1 MKNIIKILGLTSIML
16 IFYTFSAFPNNYN
29 NYLEES
35 RIYQDQPDSLKLLAQ
50 YSLFSEYYK
59 NKDYISALPYGWK
72 VIKMNPEKFSKY
84 LYYKMEDS
92 FWKLHDS
99 TGIPEATKKSIE
111 DTIVYF
117 YNLALKYYP
126 PDKGYW
132 TAKKAY
138 VEETWLNMPADS
150 TIPLYNQAIKDDSTL
165 STFYYDRL
173 GQLYIDNATDQNNYK
188 EKAIELYDYL
198 TEKEPNNTT
207 WADKLTNLVPDPKE
221 QEKLN
226 KKIWDL
232 DKENLAK
239 AWKYATSAMRA
250 NDYAAATVPLEFLT
264 QKSPDAINYWVQL
277 ANAYQKTNQLDKAVD
292 AYKETIKLQPDNK
305 DNYLNL
311 GIVYKDKGD
320 YSKAREEYLKASE
333 VGKNWGL
340 PIYYEGLL
348 YEEAARKCTF
358 DFKTKLVYLLAVET
372 YRRAY
377 RMDPTVTQAEER
389 VKALSDS
396 LPTKEDYFFRNIKA
410 GTVLPITGECFGWIN
425 RSVTVPSL

>member
-16 IFYTFSAFPNNYN
+16 VFYTFSAFSNTYIK
-29 NYLEES
+29 ES

-59 NKDYISALPYGWK
+59 NKDYLTALPYGWN
-72 VIKMNPEKFSKY
+72 VINMNPEKFSKY

-99 TGIPEATKKSIE
+99 TEIPEATKQSIN

-117 YNLALKYYP
+117 YDLAIKYYP

-132 TAKKAY
+132 EAKKAF
-138 VEETWLNMPADS
+138 VEETWLKMPSDS
-150 TIPLYNQAIKDDSTL
+150 TIPLFNEAIKDDSTL
-165 STFYYDRL
+165 SSFYYDQL
-173 GQLYIDNATDQNNYK
+173 GQLYIDNQTDQNNYK
-188 EKAIELYDYL
+188 EKAIEIYSYL
-198 TEKEPNNTT
+198 ANKEPNNST
-207 WADKLTNLVPDPKE
+207 WNEKLTSLVQNIE
-221 QEKLN
+221 ELVKLT
-226 KKIWDL
+226 KKLWDA

-239 AWKYATSAMRA
+239 AWKYATTAMQA
-250 NDYAAATVPLEFLT
+250 NDYKQAIIPLEFLT

-277 ANAYQKTNQLDKAVD
+277 ANAYQKTDQLDKAID

-311 GIVYKDKGD
+311 GIAYKDKGD
-320 YSKAREEYLKASE
+320 YSRAREEYLRASK
-333 VGKNWGL
+333 VGGNWGL

-348 YEEAARKCTF
+348 YEEAARKCEF
-358 DFKTKLVYLLAVET
+358 NFETKLVYLLAVET
-372 YRRAY
+372 YKRAY
-377 RMDPTVTQAEER
+377 RMDPTVTQAQDR

-396 LPTKEDYFFRNIKA
+396 VPTKEDYFFRNIKP
-410 GTVLPITGECFGWIN
+410 GTVLPITGKCYGWIN
-425 RSVTVPSL
+425 RSVTTPSD

>member
-1 MKNIIKILGLTSIML
+1 MKNIIKILGLTTIML
-16 IFYTFSAFPNNYN
+16 VFYTFSAFPNS
-29 NYLEES
+29 YLKES
-35 RIYQDQPDSLKLLAQ
+35 RIYQDQPDSLKLLTQ

-59 NKDYISALPYGWK
+59 NKDYISALPYGWN

-99 TGIPEATKKSIE
+99 TGIPEDTKKSIE

-117 YNLALKYYP
+117 YNLAIKYYP
-126 PDKGYW
+126 PDKSYW

-138 VEETWLNMPADS
+138 IEETWLNMPPDS
-150 TIPLYNQAIKDDSTL
+150 TIPLYALAIKEDSTL
-165 STFYYDRL
+165 SSFYYDRL
-173 GQLYIDNATDQNNYK
+173 GQLYIDNATDQNDYK
-188 EKAIELYDYL
+188 DKAIELYSYL
-198 TEKEPNNTT
+198 ANKEPNNST
-207 WADKLTNLVPDPKE
+207 WNERLTSLVKNIDELVELTKKLWLG
-221 QEKLN
+221 
-226 KKIWDL
+226 

-239 AWKYATSAMRA
+239 AWKYATTAVQA
-250 NDYAAATVPLEFLT
+250 GNYKQAVVPLEFLT
-264 QKSPDAINYWVQL
+264 KKSPDAVNYWVQL
-277 ANAYQKTNQLDKAVD
+277 ANAYQRSDELNKAVD

-320 YSKAREEYLKASE
+320 YSKAREQYIKASE

-372 YRRAY
+372 YRRAFK
-377 RMDPTVTQAEER
+377 MDPTVTQAEER

-396 LPTKEDYFFRNIKA
+396 LPTKEDYFFRNIKE